1 MSALLD
7 SLQASFDALPDNAV
21 DGMVLGDLRRAAMRQ
36 AIRDGLPTQRH
47 ERWKYTSL
55 RALSAR
61 RFVARAKTPNLHP
74 ATLAEVP
81 APRLVFVNGIF
92 DTVLSEMKDLP
103 AGAAFAPLSTSGDLS
118 APPLAGIFS
127 RKFEAA
133 DEAFAQL
140 NFALAQ
146 DGAVVTVAAG
156 RQADARVHL
165 VFIGAPAADDIA
177 SHLRHAI
184 VLGVGSKLTLVEHH
198 FSIGAHRHLASHL
211 LDIRIGGGA
220 SLVHARIQDEDA
232 GATLISRVDVELGAD
247 ANYQR
252 MDLDMGGALSR
263 LELNVLLAGDRAS
276 LVSGGAL
283 LAGGR
288 RHSDTRLAV
297 THAARD
303 TQCNLLWR
311 GLAADRARIAFH
323 GGITIQAGADGSDAR
338 LSNKNLLLS
347 QGAEIDTQPV
357 LQIHADEVK
366 AAHGATVGRLDATA
380 LFYLR
385 SRGIP
390 AAQARALLT
399 QAFCREAL
407 ASIGDLSLVELLSP
421 RLEARLATLEA
432 TS

>member
-7 SLQASFDALPDNAV
+7 SLQASFDAMPDSAVNA
-21 DGMVLGDLRRAAMRQ
+21 LGLGNLRRAAMRQ
-36 AIRDGLPTQRH
+36 AIRDGLPTQRN
-47 ERWKYTSL
+47 ERWKYTGL

-61 RFVARAKTPNLHP
+61 RFVAAAAAPLLHP
-74 ATLAEVP
+74 AALDDIP
-81 APRLVFVNGIF
+81 SPRLVFVNGIF
-92 DTVLSEMKDLP
+92 DAALSKLQELP
-103 AGAAFAPLSTSGDLS
+103 EGVTLGALS
-118 APPLAGIFS
+118 AAKALPTQDLQALFS
-127 RKFEAA
+127 RTFEAT
-133 DEAFAQL
+133 DEAFARV
-140 NFALAQ
+140 NAALAS
-146 DGAVVTVAAG
+146 DGAVLMIAANS
-156 RQADARVHL
+156 QVEAPLHL
-165 VFIGAPAADDIA
+165 VFVGTPASDDIA

-184 VLGVGSKLTLVEHH
+184 VLDDGSRLTLVEHH
-198 FSIGAHRHLASHL
+198 VCVGNHRHLASHL
-211 LDIRIGGGA
+211 VDVRLGKGS

-232 GATLISRVDVELGAD
+232 GATLISRTDAQVGAD
-247 ANYQR
+247 ASYQR
-252 MDLDMGGALSR
+252 LDLDMGGALSR
-263 LELNVLLAGDRAS
+263 LELNILLAGDRAR
-276 LVSGGAL
+276 LISGGAL

-311 GLAADRARIAFH
+311 GLAADRARVAFF
-323 GGITIQAGADGSDAR
+323 GGITIQVGADGSDAR

-347 QGAEIDTQPV
+347 EGAEIDTQPV

-366 AAHGATVGRLDATA
+366 AAHGATVGRLDATS

-390 AAQARALLT
+390 AAEARALLT

-407 ASIGDLSLVELLSP
+407 ASIGDLSLVEMLSP

>member
-7 SLQASFDALPDNAV
+7 SLQSSFEAMPDSAVNAL
-21 DGMVLGDLRRAAMRQ
+21 GLGNVRRAAMRL
-36 AIRDGLPTQRH
+36 AIRDGLPTQRN
-47 ERWKYTSL
+47 ERWKYTGL

-61 RFVARAKTPNLHP
+61 RFVAKAASPVLHP
-74 ATLAEVP
+74 AALDDIP
-81 APRLVFVNGIF
+81 SPRLVFVNGIF
-92 DTVLSEMKDLP
+92 DAALSMLQDLP
-103 AGAAFAPLSTSGDLS
+103 EGVAFGALS
-118 APPLAGIFS
+118 AAKALPAHELQTLFS
-127 RKFEAA
+127 RTYEAT
-133 DEAFAQL
+133 DEAFARV
-140 NFALAQ
+140 NSALAT
-146 DGAVVTVAAG
+146 DGAVLMLAANT
-156 RQADARVHL
+156 QVEAPLHL
-165 VFIGAPAADDIA
+165 VLVGTPASDDIA

-184 VLGVGSKLTLVEHH
+184 VLDDGSRLTLVEHH
-198 FSIGAHRHLASHL
+198 VCVGNHRHLASHL
-211 LDIRIGGGA
+211 VDVRLGKG
-220 SLVHARIQDEDA
+220 STLVHARIQDEDA
-232 GATLISRVDVELGAD
+232 GATLISRADVQVGAD
-247 ANYQR
+247 AIYQR
-252 MDLDMGGALSR
+252 LDLDMGGALSR
-263 LELNVLLAGDRAS
+263 LELNILLAGDRAR

-297 THAARD
+297 SHAARD

-311 GLAADRARIAFH
+311 GLAADRARVAFF

-347 QGAEIDTQPV
+347 EGAEIDTQPV

-366 AAHGATVGRLDATA
+366 AAHGATVGRLDATS

-390 AAQARALLT
+390 AAEARALLT

-407 ASIGDLSLVELLSP
+407 ASIGDLSLVEMLSP

-432 TS
+432 AS